1 MGRLKKACA
10 IIYLLAFAVVLASF
24 ASSLAGPFSRDAA
37 ELLDL
42 PAFQAFLAACMAI
55 CALQALYVLG
65 RVVFDKP
72 EPRCI
77 HPQGVTDLEVT
88 TSALEAVART
98 AARDEDVLVDR
109 VLVRIRGRAHDALY
123 VTIEAIALD
132 DTALDVRAAAM
143 RSRVEQAM
151 RDMLGTSCASVRVR
165 FLPARTTVVTK
176 EDEL

>member
-10 IIYLLAFAVVLASF
+10 IIYLLAFAVVLAVRIV
-24 ASSLAGPFSRDAA
+24 ACGAVLPRCGRAA
-37 ELLDL
+37 RP

-77 HPQGVTDLEVT
+77 HPQGATDLEVT
-88 TSALEAVART
+88 ASALEAVART

-123 VTIEAIALD
+123 VTIEAYRPD
-132 DTALDVRAAAM
+132 DTASRRAR
-143 RSRVEQAM
+143 RSDAPASSSGDG
-151 RDMLGTSCASVRVR
+151 DMSGRRGIGARWFTSQDYRG
-165 FLPARTTVVTK
+165 
-176 EDEL
+176 DQGG